1 MIHKNRRMLVVGMI
15 DSPHLTHWL
24 VEIARMNLF
33 SSIYVF
39 PSTSP
44 KPAGTLNVSK
54 LGTPIKVLGI
64 FPTKRLT
71 SWLFTFFDKILG
83 LKWRS
88 TILLIAIRVLRPSL
102 LHVHELQHGGYLLD
116 KRILEIRKMKI
127 LCSTWGSDLVLYG
140 KLQSHKEKLTR
151 LLKRTDFLLTER
163 SIDLEIA
170 HELGFNGI
178 AITPSYATIGA
189 EDFEESVLPPSERNK
204 ILVKGYQ
211 DNHGRALN
219 VLEALTLIRENL
231 ASFEVV
237 VISASESVQVMVEF
251 MKNVFQINIVCAPKL
266 NREEIFQLFKESRI
280 YIGLGISDGI
290 SNTMIESMQTGA
302 FPIQSVN
309 SCAPEFIQDG
319 ISGFIV
325 DPWDISR
332 LSSHIKRS
340 LTDNQLVDNA
350 VRLNLHT
357 LREKYSK
364 KRGLKVLDEL
374 YQGILY
380 D

>member
-1 MIHKNRRMLVVGMI
+1 
-15 DSPHLTHWL
+15 
-24 VEIARMNLF
+24 
-33 SSIYVF
+33 
-39 PSTSP
+39 
-44 KPAGTLNVSK
+44 
-54 LGTPIKVLGI
+54 
-64 FPTKRLT
+64 
-71 SWLFTFFDKILG
+71 
-83 LKWRS
+83 
-88 TILLIAIRVLRPSL
+88 
-102 LHVHELQHGGYLLD
+102 
-116 KRILEIRKMKI
+116 
-127 LCSTWGSDLVLYG
+127 
-140 KLQSHKEKLTR
+140 
-151 LLKRTDFLLTER
+151 
-163 SIDLEIA
+163 
-170 HELGFNGI
+170 
-178 AITPSYATIGA
+178 
-189 EDFEESVLPPSERNK
+189 
-204 ILVKGYQ
+204 
-211 DNHGRALN
+211 
-219 VLEALTLIRENL
+219 
-231 ASFEVV
+231 
-237 VISASESVQVMVEF
+237 MVEF

-332 LSSHIKRS
+332 LTSHIKRS

-374 YQGILY
+374 YQGIL
-380 D
+380 DD

>member
-1 MIHKNRRMLVVGMI
+1 
-15 DSPHLTHWL
+15 
-24 VEIARMNLF
+24 
-33 SSIYVF
+33 
-39 PSTSP
+39 
-44 KPAGTLNVSK
+44 
-54 LGTPIKVLGI
+54 
-64 FPTKRLT
+64 
-71 SWLFTFFDKILG
+71 
-83 LKWRS
+83 
-88 TILLIAIRVLRPSL
+88 
-102 LHVHELQHGGYLLD
+102 
-116 KRILEIRKMKI
+116 MKI

-189 EDFEESVLPPSERNK
+189 EDFEESVLPPSERKK

-219 VLEALTLIRENL
+219 VLQALTLIRENL
-231 ASFEVV
+231 ASYEVV

-332 LSSHIKRS
+332 LTSHIKRS

-374 YQGILY
+374 YQGIL
-380 D
+380 DD